1 MGVEFPSETKR
12 LYGKSLGV
20 WQMIPSA
27 SYSFTI
33 QRYNHIPFIIKVSDD
48 GVWTSAP
55 LAVDEIFTG
64 RLSVLRSE
72 PGNVQVSYSLAGT
85 EVLSEA
91 KVEIRDFNNNL
102 MATER
107 CEEPEG
113 VVNLYSDEIRRG
125 CYVVSLREG
134 GCQPDYT
141 KVVIK

>member
-1 MGVEFPSETKR
+1 MGAEFPSETKR

-20 WQMIPSA
+20 WQMIPSV

-64 RLSVLRSE
+64 RLSVLRSD
-72 PGNVQVSYSLAGT
+72 PDNVQVSYSLAGT

-91 KVEIRDFNNNL
+91 EVEIRDFNNNL

-107 CEEPEG
+107 CENPEG
-113 VVNLYSDEIRRG
+113 IVNLYSNEIRQG
-125 CYVVSLREG
+125 CYVVSLRED
-134 GCQPDYT
+134 GCQPVY
-141 KVVIK
+141 IKLIIK

>member
-1 MGVEFPSETKR
+1 MMEYGRQRHWR
-12 LYGKSLGV
+12 LMRFLQGGSQCLEANRV
-20 WQMIPSA
+20 
-27 SYSFTI
+27 
-33 QRYNHIPFIIKVSDD
+33 
-48 GVWTSAP
+48 
-55 LAVDEIFTG
+55 
-64 RLSVLRSE
+64 
-72 PGNVQVSYSLAGT
+72 NVQVSYSLAGT

-134 GCQPDYT
+134 GCQPVYT